1 MMIYLFRHGLAIDR
15 EDPECPPDPK
25 RFLTRKGVE
34 KTRAAAMGLRALG
47 LATEMI
53 LSSPYVRA
61 MQTAELAAEALE
73 FPRARITQTDALLPP
88 AHPAQ
93 LMKVLANTKASA
105 VLCVGHAPNL
115 DEVIAYA
122 LGAQASFT
130 ALKKAGAAGLEM
142 ESLSPGK
149 GTLLWLHTPKSLRLL
164 AG

>member
-1 MMIYLFRHGLAIDR
+1 MIIYLFRHGLAIDR
-15 EDPECPPDPK
+15 DDPECPPDPK

-47 LATEMI
+47 LAPEII

-61 MQTAELAAEALE
+61 MQTGELVAEALE
-73 FPRARITQTDALLPP
+73 FPRARIVQTDALLPP
-88 AHPAQ
+88 AGPAQ
-93 LMKVLANTKASA
+93 LFKVLAKTKVAA

-115 DEVIAYA
+115 DEIIGYA
-122 LGAQASFT
+122 LGANGSFT
-130 ALKKAGAAGLEM
+130 ALKKAGAACLEM